1 MIYTPENTT
10 RAICSFVQMKFLT
23 VILRPTNKIKSVS
36 LIFSDGYFDSG
47 FLPLFMSMETL
58 KNHLLTKFCKV
69 HRNRHGT
76 SETRK

>member
-1 MIYTPENTT
+1 M
-10 RAICSFVQMKFLT
+10 CHMFF
-23 VILRPTNKIKSVS
+23 RPNEISYCYFEAKTNKIKSVS